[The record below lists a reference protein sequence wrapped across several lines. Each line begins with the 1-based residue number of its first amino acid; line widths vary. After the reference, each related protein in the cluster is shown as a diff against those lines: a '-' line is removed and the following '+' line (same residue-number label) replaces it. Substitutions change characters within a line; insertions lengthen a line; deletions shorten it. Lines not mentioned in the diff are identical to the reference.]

1 MRKIVVEAERY
12 ENPEELQEY
21 LQDLFGFPGYYGKNL
36 DALYDALAEID
47 EKTQIIISTQVTDEE
62 NLGEYGERLLE
73 VFEAAAQDNDNLKV
87 KITKQK
93 EECL

>member
-47 EKTQIIISTQVTDEE
+47 EKTQIGRAHV
-62 NLGEYGERLLE
+62 
-73 VFEAAAQDNDNLKV
+73 
-87 KITKQK
+87 
-93 EECL
+93 